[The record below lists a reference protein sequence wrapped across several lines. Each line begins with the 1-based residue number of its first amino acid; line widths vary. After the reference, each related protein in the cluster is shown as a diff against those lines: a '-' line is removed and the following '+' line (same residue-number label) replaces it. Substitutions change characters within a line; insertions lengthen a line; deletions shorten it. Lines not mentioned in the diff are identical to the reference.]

1 MDTDKFIHSSHSIV
15 HLYIHTVCIS
25 VYHEILRHMCHEIRW
40 QVSSHKSYGM
50 IRNLSLESAAMMHMI
65 CSIQY
70 FAYYKWH
77 GLYERLHS
85 TYDMQKWI
93 DFGLKWN
100 LLTVLSLLNYSKHCF
115 KTKVI
120 IEHHLVVKSLLVST
134 ESARTVHSAWIDCC
148 NQTARDWRIFPIV
161 CGHYESSFP
170 TDLRKCSF
178 S

>member
-1 MDTDKFIHSSHSIV
+1 MHISATKF
-15 HLYIHTVCIS
+15 CA
-25 VYHEILRHMCHEIRW
+25 MCHEIRR
-40 QVSSHKSYGM
+40 QVSSHESYGM

-134 ESARTVHSAWIDCC
+134 ESAGTVHSAWIDCC

-161 CGHYESSFP
+161 CGHYKSSFP
-170 TDLRKCSF
+170 TDLRKCSY
-178 S
+178 SKKIWVRQTSLSTD